1 MTGIVALAV
10 SRIQLSI
17 LDCDVRRVSH
27 YDVVLQP
34 QDALQLLG
42 LLQSVDRRCPALLSR
57 EPRLM
62 RHAIA
67 SAGLAVTVQQA
78 IAGRNTNGPAWCLF
92 EPLDATGMQR
102 SDDEAE
108 VGDGYG
114 QGIKVHPGNSLK
126 SMLGQ
131 YTRVGAR

>member
-27 YDVVLQP
+27 YDVMLQP

-67 SAGLAVTVQQA
+67 SAGPAVAIQQA
-78 IAGRNTNGPAWCLF
+78 VAGRNIDGPAWRIF
-92 EPLDATGMQR
+92 EPLDTAGVQR
-102 SDDEAE
+102 GDNEAE
-108 VGDGYG
+108 TGNGHGKGVEVHPDN
-114 QGIKVHPGNSLK
+114 GIKGT
-126 SMLGQ
+126 LG
-131 YTRVGAR
+131 